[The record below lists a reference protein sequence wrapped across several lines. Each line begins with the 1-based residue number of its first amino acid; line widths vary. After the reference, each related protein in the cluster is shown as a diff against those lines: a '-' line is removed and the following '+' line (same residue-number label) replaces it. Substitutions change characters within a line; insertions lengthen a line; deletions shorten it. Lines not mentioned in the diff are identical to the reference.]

1 MQNFPSFTRLA
12 AWLLADAEAKP
23 KSKPST
29 GLPRKKG
36 PVRRLWGMAGQGGEP
51 MAAPVAREEGAGG
64 GQHSIAQD
72 DSVRGG
78 SCRKDTR
85 PRASWPAVPTPCGT
99 DPAFPAKTPVT
110 GPGGHKTKTT
120 PGRSPTPSPSTRCP
134 GCRCPHAGRA
144 LTTSHCILVAL
155 LLTPDPN
162 PAEKTSPGYPPHSGE
177 PHGASSLSTAVGKG
191 LPRPSTWRR
200 TCASSHHVQQGFVM
214 EQVPLQSSL

>member
-23 KSKPST
+23 KSQPST

-36 PVRRLWGMAGQGGEP
+36 PVRRPWGMAGQGGEP

-144 LTTSHCILVAL
+144 LTTSLPTASWWCCSSRLIQTQQRKHLQGIRLTQASHTGPVRCPL
-155 LLTPDPN
+155 L
-162 PAEKTSPGYPPHSGE
+162 
-177 PHGASSLSTAVGKG
+177 
-191 LPRPSTWRR
+191 
-200 TCASSHHVQQGFVM
+200 
-214 EQVPLQSSL
+214 